1 MREAASLREERVR
14 NIVVREEEDG
24 YYKTLKSGEGRHGG
38 GVWKEREMRPPR
50 TP

>member
-24 YYKTLKSGEGRHGG
+24 YYKTLKSGEGGASFGKNTEGTLRKRRSG
-38 GVWKEREMRPPR
+38 
-50 TP
+50 

>member
-24 YYKTLKSGEGRHGG
+24 YYKTLKNGG
-38 GVWKEREMRPPR
+38 GTEGEFGKEEKCARLGPFD
-50 TP
+50 